1 VIKVQDLLI
10 EHGESIVLFAFLAIC
25 SLWIGKSFGYF
36 RLPENRE
43 AAGPKISLLQ
53 VVSLFA
59 IYLGTMVIIGGGV
72 AKYLLLFSSYFLNEE
87 TIHSPYY
94 RPLISSFIQL
104 ITSFTAALFIF
115 LFCRAQKDRASMF
128 SIWKEHGSRTPI
140 ITDIG
145 FGLLS
150 WIISFPVVLF
160 VGELFE
166 FLIFVLF
173 GPQQYEQV
181 AVHYLKMSLSSS
193 FVFAIAIFT
202 VVIAAPVLEELLF
215 RGFLLNFL
223 KRYLGRMGAILVTSI
238 AFALFHF
245 SVSQNLGNIP
255 LVASLFTLA
264 LFLGFIYERQRS
276 LFASISLHMTFN
288 IISVLRILLDS

>member
-1 VIKVQDLLI
+1 MRDLLI
-10 EHGESIVLFAFLAIC
+10 EHSESIVLFAFLAIS
-25 SLWIGKSFGYF
+25 SLWIAKSFGYF
-36 RLPENRE
+36 RLPQNRE
-43 AAGPKISLLQ
+43 TTQPKISFPQLL
-53 VVSLFA
+53 SIFA
-59 IYLGTMVIIGGGV
+59 IYLGTMIIIGGGV
-72 AKYLLLFSSYFLNEE
+72 AKYSLLFSRYFLDEE
-87 TIHSPYY
+87 TIHSPFY

-104 ITSFTAALFIF
+104 FTSFTAALFIF
-115 LFCRAQKDRASMF
+115 LFCRAQKDRASMLG
-128 SIWKEHGSRTPI
+128 IWKERGSNTSI
-140 ITDIG
+140 LQDIG

-150 WIISFPVVLF
+150 WIVSFPIVLF
-160 VGELFE
+160 VGELFD
-166 FLIFVLF
+166 FLIFVIF

-193 FVFAIAIFT
+193 FVFAIAFFT
-202 VVIAAPVLEELLF
+202 VVIAAPILEELLF

-223 KRYLGRMGAILVTSI
+223 KRYLGRMGAILLTSI
-238 AFALFHF
+238 AFSLFHF
-245 SVSQNLGNIP
+245 SMSQNLGNIP